1 MTAEGKS
8 VDELVDINS
17 VSVDTDLPKEERIKQ
32 FIRQIKNPYMFKCGK
47 FVVKASF
54 NDNGQSLEDCI
65 KGIIKQCL
73 TFKRVGG
80 IITVEKELNIAN
92 DTP

>member
-32 FIRQIKNPYMFKCGK
+32 FIRQIKNPYMFKCGNRPLHREY
-47 FVVKASF
+47 F
-54 NDNGQSLEDCI
+54 Q
-65 KGIIKQCL
+65 
-73 TFKRVGG
+73 R
-80 IITVEKELNIAN
+80 
-92 DTP
+92 